1 MLKIPAE
8 YEILRWQNLRQFLAK
23 FLLLYY
29 YMSAG
34 YCQRGL
40 VYKSGMIRNQIGMHN
55 TSEMVTEHE
64 TPCVIPSDNSNS
76 MQTAG
81 PIFFE
86 NTID

>member
-1 MLKIPAE
+1 LLKNAAGMK
-8 YEILRWQNLRQFLAK
+8 EILSRQNSQPFLTK
-23 FLLLYY
+23 FFLSY